1 MRHFLLILF
10 AGSALAQAEPVHPGE
25 AVLQKAC
32 VKCHKASRA
41 KGGLDLEAV
50 LAVRPVERE
59 YHTWQR
65 IRAMLEVD
73 GMPPRRKLS
82 KAHHADAMAFLEDV
96 ERRALQNGGGAGREP
111 IRRLTREELGN
122 SLRDLLGHG
131 AQVERL
137 LPSELVVHGGFEASS
152 ATVFVHATW
161 LERASVVI
169 EQAVRQALPESG
181 PSSLGAGVD
190 DVEKARGLAMQLA
203 HRAWRRPLD
212 EAARSAVLAPFARA
226 LAAGEAARGALR
238 SALQTMLVSPSF
250 LMRIE
255 DAPVRGPGVEEGSGE
270 RPVNAHALASRLS
283 YFLWSSLPDKRLMKL
298 ASDGTLVG
306 DGVLRSEVSRLL
318 RSSKSLAFG
327 RSFASQWLAYRGLGT
342 RIKPDPIDNP
352 FMTDSL
358 MADMREEVARYVH
371 RLFVESSPFED
382 LLVGKQSYLSKELA
396 TFYRFRKTSRRAGLP
411 AWVNVERDYRH
422 GLLGKA
428 AILMSTSYP
437 DRTSPVLR
445 GAWVLER
452 LLGLPPPPPPPD
464 AGEFDGELEERDL
477 SLREMLEH
485 HRGRKSCAACHDRI
499 DPLGFALEGF
509 DRFGRW
515 RRADTEGSLPSGASF
530 EGVVELG
537 EVLMRHHAEDMAR
550 EASRRLLAY
559 ALGRPLG
566 WQDERTVRELA
577 VVLRKGGWRALLEA
591 VVLSRPFRFQQ
602 LKD

>member
-1 MRHFLLILF
+1 MRYLLSILF
-10 AGSALAQAEPVHPGE
+10 ATSALTQVAPVHPGE
-25 AVLQKAC
+25 AVLRKSC

-82 KAHHADAMAFLEDV
+82 KARRADAMAFLEDV

-137 LPSELVVHGGFEASS
+137 LPSELVAQGGFEASS
-152 ATVFVHATW
+152 ATVFLHATW
-161 LERASVVI
+161 LERAGVVV
-169 EQAVRQALPESG
+169 EQVVRQALPKSG
-181 PSSLGAGVD
+181 PSSLGVGVD
-190 DVEKARGLAMQLA
+190 DVDKAQVLAMQLA
-203 HRAWRRPLD
+203 RRAWRRPLD
-212 EAARSAVLAPFARA
+212 EAARSAVLVPFARA
-226 LAAGEAARGALR
+226 ITAGEAPRNALR
-238 SALQTMLVSPSF
+238 LALQTMLASPSF
-250 LMRIE
+250 LMRVE
-255 DAPVRGPGVEEGSGE
+255 DAPTLGAGVDEEPGE
-270 RPVNAHALASRLS
+270 RAVSAHALASRLS
-283 YFLWSSLPDKRLMKL
+283 YFLWSSLPDERLMKL
-298 ASDGTLVG
+298 ASDDKLVA
-306 DGVLRSEVSRLL
+306 DEVLRKEVRRLI
-318 RSSKSLAFG
+318 RSPKSFAFG
-327 RSFASQWLAYRGLGT
+327 RSFASQWLGYRGLGT

-358 MADMREEVARYVH
+358 MADMREEVARYIH
-371 RLFVESSPFED
+371 RLFVEASPFEA
-382 LLVGKQSYLSKELA
+382 LLEGKQSYLSKELA
-396 TFYRFRKTSRRAGLP
+396 TFYRFRKTSRGARLP
-411 AWVNVERDYRH
+411 GWVDVERDYRH

-477 SLREMLEH
+477 SLREMLEQ
-485 HRGRKSCAACHDRI
+485 HRARKSCAACHDRI

-515 RRADTEGSLPSGASF
+515 RRANTLGSLPSGASF

-537 EVLMRHHAEDMAR
+537 EVLMRDHAEDMAR

>member
-1 MRHFLLILF
+1 MRHLLPILF
-10 AGSALAQAEPVHPGE
+10 AASALAQDAPAHPGE
-25 AVLQKAC
+25 AVLRKSC

-82 KAHHADAMAFLEDV
+82 KAGRAEAMAFLEDV

-131 AQVERL
+131 AGIERL
-137 LPSELVVHGGFEASS
+137 LPSELVVQGGFEASS
-152 ATVFVHATW
+152 ATVFMHATW
-161 LERASVVI
+161 LERAGVAV
-169 EQAVRQALPESG
+169 EQVLRQALPVSG
-181 PSSLGAGVD
+181 PSSLGEGVD
-190 DVEKARGLAMQLA
+190 DAAGAQALALALAR
-203 HRAWRRPLD
+203 RAWRRPLD
-212 EAARSAVLAPFARA
+212 EAARRAALAPFARA
-226 LAAGEAARGALR
+226 LAAGEPPRAALRGALK
-238 SALQTMLVSPSF
+238 TMLASPSF
-250 LMRIE
+250 LMRVE
-255 DAPVRGPGVEEGSGE
+255 DAPIRGADDGPGERAVSG
-270 RPVNAHALASRLS
+270 HALASRLS
-283 YFLWSSLPDKRLMKL
+283 YFLWSSLPDERLMQR
-298 ASDGTLVG
+298 ADAGELVG
-306 DGVLRSEVSRLL
+306 DAALRDEARRLL
-318 RSSKSLAFG
+318 GSPKSLAFG
-327 RSFASQWLAYRGLGT
+327 RSFASQWLGYRGLGT

-371 RLFVESSPFED
+371 RLFAEARPFEE
-382 LLVGKQSYLSKELA
+382 LLEGAQTYLSQELA
-396 TFYRFRKTSRRAGLP
+396 TFYRFRKTSRRERLP
-411 AWVNVERDYRH
+411 GWVDVERDYRR

-445 GAWVLER
+445 GAWALER

-485 HRGRKSCAACHDRI
+485 HRARKSCAACHDRI

-515 RRADTEGSLPSGASF
+515 RRADTEGALPSGESF
-530 EGVVELG
+530 DGVVELG
-537 EVLMRHHAEDMAR
+537 EVLMRHHADDMAR

-577 VVLRKGGWRALLEA
+577 AVLRERGWRALLEA

-602 LKD
+602 LKT